1 MLLGFGEIIPQHA
14 LKDFTTTELKALVN
28 SKDTIDATTLR
39 VDEIQLCVLKKD
51 KIENTVQ

>member
-14 LKDFTTTELKALVN
+14 LEDFTTTELKALVN